1 MDKTINHNGRW
12 VPRFPFPLGSS
23 LEMLEWHQQFKV
35 DSEPHLHCGK
45 RLHNYGKS
53 QCLMGKS
60 TISMTIFNSFLY
72 VYQRVST
79 FLVSGSFMDTPFGGR
94 WPPGNFPTSCMIK
107 APLIEEFQMPCL
119 ITRGYHRIP
128 YIYFIDIYILD

>member
-1 MDKTINHNGRW
+1 
-12 VPRFPFPLGSS
+12 
-23 LEMLEWHQQFKV
+23 
-35 DSEPHLHCGK
+35 
-45 RLHNYGKS
+45 
-53 QCLMGKS
+53 MGKS

-128 YIYFIDIYILD
+128 YIYIYILLIFIYWIELGESQVTWWFVFVCNSVVAEQTITNFFCAEDLRFFSIFIDVWIGNRE